1 MRLAD
6 FRRIRV
12 RAMQA
17 GAIGFLSKPF
27 DVAALIKCLDLA
39 LQSNDSVA

>member
-1 MRLAD
+1 
-6 FRRIRV
+6 V

-27 DVAALIKCLDLA
+27 DVETLIKYLDLA
-39 LQSNDSVA
+39 LQSNDGAAQN